1 MINIFI
7 ALLALI
13 AAGLIFRT
21 NARKHEI
28 NEKTKFG
35 FFVPHKKPAQ
45 ENLEPEATPTVNAAN
60 LDYTEINRSWRIADM
75 HFARG
80 NFAQAEKWLIIVIAS
95 NATHTEALNCLG
107 VIYIHQNNPRRAEL
121 IFKKILSITQKE
133 PVYYVNFGRCLYN
146 QGRTSEAIEAYE
158 NAIKLDSM
166 RPTRF
171 VSVGQ
176 IYYEQKNFQKALD
189 YFVRALELDPNNFEY
204 LSITAQLAETVGD
217 TDRLHKSL
225 KKTLEIDPYNEQV
238 KAKLA
243 TIQKD

>member
-1 MINIFI
+1 MIDIII
-7 ALLALI
+7 AVGALTI
-13 AAGLIFRT
+13 AGLIFRT
-21 NARKHEI
+21 NAKKHEI

-35 FFVPHKKPAQ
+35 FLVPHKKPDQ
-45 ENLEPEATPTVNAAN
+45 EKPEPQTEPAVNASE
-60 LDYTEINRSWRIADM
+60 LDYTEINRAWRIADM

-80 NFAQAEKWLIIVIAS
+80 NFAEAEKWLIKVLAL
-95 NATHTEALNCLG
+95 NAGHTEALNCLG

-133 PVYYVNFGRCLYN
+133 PVYYVNYGRCLYN
-146 QGRTSEAIEAYE
+146 QGRTAEAIEAYE

-204 LSITAQLAETVGD
+204 LTITAQLAETVGD